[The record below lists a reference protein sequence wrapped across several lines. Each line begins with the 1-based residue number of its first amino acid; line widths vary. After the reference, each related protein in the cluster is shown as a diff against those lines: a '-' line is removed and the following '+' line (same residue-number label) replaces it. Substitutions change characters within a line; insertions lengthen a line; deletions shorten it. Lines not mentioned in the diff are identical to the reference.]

1 MKIFKTTLGFSIAH
15 ARELPWN
22 TKESAEIFL
31 CMFINLVFSKFSN
44 LMKKIYCPNS
54 FFSSFLYDKTEIE
67 LIRVAQTS
75 KAHTAA
81 NLAVRRHSTI
91 A

>member
-22 TKESAEIFL
+22 TKESAEIFP

-44 LMKKIYCPNS
+44 LSKQFIA
-54 FFSSFLYDKTEIE
+54 
-67 LIRVAQTS
+67 LIRF
-75 KAHTAA
+75 
-81 NLAVRRHSTI
+81 LARFCMIRPKLS
-91 A
+91 